1 MIIIKTLHFE
11 DYEDFACAVSD
22 VYDRVKSDDEYNSVD
37 VVAKYEDAKEI
48 IRELIGIGYGIA
60 FINELADPEWDGYD
74 DAFVVSLLD
83 DEIWCEPVKLKDDYI
98 FVEADVVY
106 IFDDCNSKIIPKI
119 EADDVY
125 EVEIGNEYDNC
136 DDGCENSEEE
146 GFTVN
151 GKPVS
156 KEEFDNYTS
165 QFKHDEKPTTTT
177 ASKESYFINGKSVD
191 KSEFDKK
198 YEEFEEM
205 YLDNIRDMLLN
216 YCEFMDSVN
225 DWKSRMLLW

>member
-60 FINELADPEWDGYD
+60 FINELANPEWDGYD
-74 DAFVVSLLD
+74 DAFVISLLD

-136 DDGCENSEEE
+136 DDDCENSEEE
-146 GFTVN
+146 RFTIN
-151 GKPVS
+151 GKPAT
-156 KEEFDNYTS
+156 KEEFDRYVS
-165 QFKHDEKPTTTT
+165 QFMHDKKPVATSTTKSTY
-177 ASKESYFINGKSVD
+177 KINGKECS
-191 KSEFDKK
+191 KEEFDKK

-205 YLDNIRDMLLN
+205 YLDNIRDMLLS
-216 YCEFMDSVN
+216 YSEFMDEMN
-225 DWKSRMLLW
+225 EWRKLLCW